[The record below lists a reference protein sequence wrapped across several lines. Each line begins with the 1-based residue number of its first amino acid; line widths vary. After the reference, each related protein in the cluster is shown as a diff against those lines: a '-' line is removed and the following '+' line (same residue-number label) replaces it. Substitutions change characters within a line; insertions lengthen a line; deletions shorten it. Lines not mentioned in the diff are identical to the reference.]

1 MQPTAAIPPAI
12 AAVFASP
19 PLRGDPDR
27 ATLDCD
33 GGRRLRLLL
42 DQAQP
47 GESSSVAS
55 SSLTTW
61 RSPEPRPETA
71 PGARRARRLVSKLAA
86 PPVGVVRT
94 DMHNHTNERAK
105 RLDHTFSHLASLG
118 NFDVRADLSVSGT
131 ALWQCPNE
139 DANTAPRQN
148 KVLIG
153 APTSSTSFR
162 HARSR
167 TATSRLQRTRPS
179 GRGTVLGR
187 RRVVRTQLVRG
198 NPALTV
204 TSITLVISQP
214 PGNVIFTCSAG
225 DPLSGTV
232 ALSCCDSRGTHVPP
246 SSAFWCLTAGEDAA
260 DAVRPLDENGGQI
273 DRQALPALVA

>member
-27 ATLDCD
+27 APLDCD

-61 RSPEPRPETA
+61 RSPATQT
-71 PGARRARRLVSKLAA
+71 GNRAWGEACSPTCVKTGRAA
-86 PPVGVVRT
+86 VGVVRT

-139 DANTAPRQN
+139 DGNTAPRQN

-153 APTSSTSFR
+153 APTSSTSFP
-162 HARSR
+162 ACEIKN
-167 TATSRLQRTRPS
+167 
-179 GRGTVLGR
+179 
-187 RRVVRTQLVRG
+187 G
-198 NPALTV
+198 NL
-204 TSITLVISQP
+204 SITTNP
-214 PGNVIFTCSAG
+214 
-225 DPLSGTV
+225 
-232 ALSCCDSRGTHVPP
+232 
-246 SSAFWCLTAGEDAA
+246 
-260 DAVRPLDENGGQI
+260 AVRPRHCVGETAGCPNPTGQGQHGAHSHEHHA
-273 DRQALPALVA
+273 RHLVEHHARHLAAPGAT

>member
-153 APTSSTSFR
+153 APTSSTSFP
-162 HARSR
+162 ACEIKN
-167 TATSRLQRTRPS
+167 
-179 GRGTVLGR
+179 
-187 RRVVRTQLVRG
+187 G
-198 NPALTV
+198 NL
-204 TSITLVISQP
+204 SITTNP
-214 PGNVIFTCSAG
+214 
-225 DPLSGTV
+225 
-232 ALSCCDSRGTHVPP
+232 
-246 SSAFWCLTAGEDAA
+246 
-260 DAVRPLDENGGQI
+260 AVRPRHCVGETAGCPNPTGQGQPGAHSHEHHARHLVEHHARHLAAPGQR
-273 DRQALPALVA
+273 DLHVLGERPTERHGRAQLLRLEGHARAPLVGLLVSNRRRGRRGCGSPAR